1 MSVAAASSSAGWSA
15 VGPVYD
21 PYAAATAAK
30 NGDQHGLS
38 PFDHSF
44 SDSSSAAA
52 SGAVSSSSAVKANF
66 LTDQEG
72 GGGGDGIR
80 GGGGV
85 GMGITNL
92 QKRLS
97 RFRQCLS
104 ESSHPRFNAW
114 IPNHIHMTMSKLVE
128 VDQPIIFAKG
138 ENTLQCIEWQ
148 A

>member
-1 MSVAAASSSAGWSA
+1 MQIGGKDLVRRNAMSVVESSSTGWSA

-72 GGGGDGIR
+72 GGGG
-80 GGGGV
+80 
-85 GMGITNL
+85 M
-92 QKRLS
+92 
-97 RFRQCLS
+97 
-104 ESSHPRFNAW
+104 E
-114 IPNHIHMTMSKLVE
+114 
-128 VDQPIIFAKG
+128 
-138 ENTLQCIEWQ
+138 
-148 A
+148 

>member
-1 MSVAAASSSAGWSA
+1 MQIGGKDLVRRNAMSVVESSSGWSA

-52 SGAVSSSSAVKANF
+52 ASGAVSSSSAVKANF

-72 GGGGDGIR
+72 GGGGG
-80 GGGGV
+80 
-85 GMGITNL
+85 
-92 QKRLS
+92 
-97 RFRQCLS
+97 
-104 ESSHPRFNAW
+104 
-114 IPNHIHMTMSKLVE
+114 
-128 VDQPIIFAKG
+128 
-138 ENTLQCIEWQ
+138 
-148 A
+148 

>member
-1 MSVAAASSSAGWSA
+1 MQIGGKDLVRRNAMSVVESSSGWSA

-44 SDSSSAAA
+44 SDLSSAAA

-72 GGGGDGIR
+72 GGGG
-80 GGGGV
+80 
-85 GMGITNL
+85 M
-92 QKRLS
+92 
-97 RFRQCLS
+97 
-104 ESSHPRFNAW
+104 E
-114 IPNHIHMTMSKLVE
+114 
-128 VDQPIIFAKG
+128 
-138 ENTLQCIEWQ
+138 
-148 A
+148 

>member
-1 MSVAAASSSAGWSA
+1 MRRKSAMSVAASSSTGWSA

-21 PYAAATAAK
+21 PYATAAK

-72 GGGGDGIR
+72 GGGNGIR
-80 GGGGV
+80 GRRSGNGNNQLTKEAV
-85 GMGITNL
+85 ALPAMPERI
-92 QKRLS
+92 
-97 RFRQCLS
+97 FP
-104 ESSHPRFNAW
+104 SSF
-114 IPNHIHMTMSKLVE
+114 
-128 VDQPIIFAKG
+128 
-138 ENTLQCIEWQ
+138 
-148 A
+148 

>member
-1 MSVAAASSSAGWSA
+1 MCKSAEKGLVRRKSAMSVAAASSSTGWSA

-52 SGAVSSSSAVKANF
+52 ASGAVSSSSAVKANF

-72 GGGGDGIR
+72 GR
-80 GGGGV
+80 GGKW
-85 GMGITNL
+85 N
-92 QKRLS
+92 KR
-97 RFRQCLS
+97 
-104 ESSHPRFNAW
+104 E
-114 IPNHIHMTMSKLVE
+114 E
-128 VDQPIIFAKG
+128 
-138 ENTLQCIEWQ
+138 EWEWE
-148 A
+148 